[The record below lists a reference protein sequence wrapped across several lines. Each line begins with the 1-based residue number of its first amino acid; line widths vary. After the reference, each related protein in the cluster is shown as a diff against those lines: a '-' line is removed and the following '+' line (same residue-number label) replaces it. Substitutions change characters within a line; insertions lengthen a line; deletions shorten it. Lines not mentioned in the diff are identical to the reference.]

1 MGGVFAL
8 GAIPPLT
15 PIFVAHFSGLEIL
28 GRLGMG
34 CEKGKS
40 AGKGEA
46 LPNFLRNLSGG
57 AQCARD
63 SRIWKGE
70 KAKKIVFSS
79 SPLPKVHRRT
89 FWGLED
95 GFCGEGRVPKVQSRR
110 VGRVR
115 TPVSSIK
122 KRN

>member
-46 LPNFLRNLSGG
+46 LPNFLRTLSGG

-63 SRIWKGE
+63 SRI
-70 KAKKIVFSS
+70 
-79 SPLPKVHRRT
+79 
-89 FWGLED
+89 
-95 GFCGEGRVPKVQSRR
+95 
-110 VGRVR
+110 
-115 TPVSSIK
+115 
-122 KRN
+122 